1 MVFLFAKI
9 AKISLVNE
17 NCFIRKRMFFKGK
30 EL

>member
-17 NCFIRKRMFFKGK
+17 KCFTRKRVLFKGEK
-30 EL
+30 L